1 MKYRSTRSSVSA
13 SALSP
18 AAALIQG
25 LAPDGGLYVPVSFP
39 AADWKLEDL
48 LHLSYQALAAKILTL
63 FFPDFSTDQI
73 QQVVNDAYS
82 SQWDDDEIV
91 PLVKH
96 DGNYYLE
103 LYHGPTLAFKDVA
116 LQVLPRLMTR
126 SVTLEKM
133 DRDIVILTATSGDT
147 GTASMRGFSDQ
158 AGTQV
163 IVFYP
168 YGGVSPVQLKQML
181 GQKGQNLRAFAI
193 KGNFDDAQTE
203 VKRIFN
209 DQDFKAKLAQNG
221 YQFSS
226 ANSMNIGRLMPQIVY
241 YFYAY
246 AKLVNRGEI
255 ELGQAVNFAV
265 PTGNFGD
272 ILAGYYA
279 KKLGLPVHK
288 LICASDKN
296 NVLTD
301 FFHTGTYN
309 RLRPFYI
316 TNSPAMDILVSSN
329 LERLL
334 FDLDQEND
342 QEIAAWM
349 QALDKAGHY
358 KVSEAVFNQL
368 QQIFA
373 SGYAEEEQVEAEI
386 NRLYQLDGYV
396 IDPHTAVGSF
406 VTKQYHEQT
415 GDTTPTIINS
425 TASPYKFPETVY
437 HAITGKQV
445 DAKGL
450 PAIKQLHAVLGGELT
465 QGVQALFNNQPRDE
479 QVIDTD
485 KMEAIIDQQL
495 KLK

>member
-1 MKYRSTRSSVSA
+1 MKYHSTRNQIA
-13 SALSP
+13 NSALSP

-25 LAPDGGLYVPVSFP
+25 LAPDGGLYVPVTFP
-39 AADWKLEDL
+39 KPNWELADL
-48 LHLSYQALAAKILTL
+48 LTLSYQAIAEKILNL
-63 FFPDFSTDQI
+63 FFPDFTPAQI
-73 QQVVNDAYS
+73 KQVVADAYAD
-82 SQWDDDEIV
+82 QWDKDEIV

-96 DGNYYLE
+96 AGNYYME

-126 SVTLEKM
+126 SVTLERLDK
-133 DRDIVILTATSGDT
+133 DIVILTATSGDT

-163 IVFYP
+163 LVFYP

-181 GQKGQNLRAFAI
+181 SQKGRNLQAFAI
-193 KGNFDDAQTE
+193 KGNFDDAQSE

-209 DQDFKAKLAQNG
+209 DEQFKDKLAAGG

-241 YFYAY
+241 YFYSY
-246 AKLVNRGEI
+246 AQLVNRGEI
-255 ELGQAVNFAV
+255 KLGQAVNFAV

-279 KKLGLPVHK
+279 KKLGLPIHK
-288 LICASDKN
+288 LICASDRN

-309 RLRPFYI
+309 RLRPFYL

-334 FDLDQEND
+334 FDVDGENDEEIKAWMKELDQAGRYQVSPEVFAKL
-342 QEIAAWM
+342 QE
-349 QALDKAGHY
+349 
-358 KVSEAVFNQL
+358 
-368 QQIFA
+368 IFA
-373 SGYAEEEQVEAEI
+373 SGYAEEDEVEQEI
-386 NRLYQLDGYV
+386 HRLYDLDGYV

-406 VTKQYHEQT
+406 VTKQYQAVT

-425 TASPYKFPETVY
+425 TASPYKFPETVF
-437 HAITGKQV
+437 HAITGQAV
-445 DAKGL
+445 AEKGL
-450 PAIKQLHAVLGGELT
+450 PAIKQLHTLLGGELP
-465 QGVQALFNNQPRDE
+465 QAAAALFADQPRTEKIIAKED
-479 QVIDTD
+479 
-485 KMEAIIDQQL
+485 METIIRQKLNL
-495 KLK
+495 K